1 MRDNQQVRRSDV
13 LFRIDRARFALT
25 LQQAD
30 AVVAGRHALLD
41 QAVSDLTRYRA
52 LTTDA
57 VSGATELQAKA
68 AYDQAVADRAVA
80 QLHLD
85 RCVVYASVNGKISS
99 MDLHPGTYVT
109 AGGSHGF
116 GQYRYLHVDGY
127 FEETKLPRIHVG
139 DRVAIRLMGS
149 AVPLRAHVES
159 IAAGMEGRDRA
170 QGATLLCGRQP
181 DI

>member
-1 MRDNQQVRRSDV
+1 MNQLSERYLKVMVRDNQQVRRSDV

-41 QAVSDLTRYRA
+41 QAVSDLERYRA

-85 RCVVYASVNGKISS
+85 RCVVYASVNGKISN

-116 GQYRYLHVDGY
+116 GQYRYPACGWP
-127 FEETKLPRIHVG
+127 FRGNQT
-139 DRVAIRLMGS
+139 A
-149 AVPLRAHVES
+149 AHS
-159 IAAGMEGRDRA
+159 RW
-170 QGATLLCGRQP
+170 
-181 DI
+181 